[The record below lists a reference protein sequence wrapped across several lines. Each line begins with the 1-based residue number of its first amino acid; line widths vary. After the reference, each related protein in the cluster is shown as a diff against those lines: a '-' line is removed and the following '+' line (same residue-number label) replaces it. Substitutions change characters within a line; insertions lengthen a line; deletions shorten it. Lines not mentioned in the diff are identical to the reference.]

1 MFILTVA
8 KRWEKGTIGVRIR
21 KMLYH
26 LLADL
31 VFIVHLAFIIFVIV
45 GALLVWR
52 WRWIVVLHLAA
63 VIWGLAIEFLN
74 APCPLTPLEQ
84 MLLRRVGEEAYS
96 GGFVDHYIVP
106 LIYPDAPSDFFLK
119 AGIFLLVINLVL
131 YGLLIIRMRTKRP
144 GR

>member
-1 MFILTVA
+1 
-8 KRWEKGTIGVRIR
+8 
-21 KMLYH
+21 MLYH

-31 VFIVHLAFIIFVIV
+31 VFVVHLAFIIFVIV

-52 WRWIVVLHLAA
+52 WRWIVVPHLVA

-84 MLLRRVGEEAYS
+84 MLLHEAGGKAYR

-106 LIYPDAPSDFFLK
+106 LIYPDARPRFFLA
-119 AGIFLLVINLVL
+119 AGIFLLGINLVL
-131 YGLLIIRMRTKRP
+131 YGLLIVRIRIKCST
-144 GR
+144 

>member
-1 MFILTVA
+1 
-8 KRWEKGTIGVRIR
+8 
-21 KMLYH
+21 MLYH

-45 GALLVWR
+45 GAFLVWR
-52 WRWIVVLHLAA
+52 WHWVVIPHLVA

-84 MLLRRVGEEAYS
+84 VLLRKAGEEGYS
-96 GGFVDHYIVP
+96 GGFVEHYIVP
-106 LIYPDAPSDFFLK
+106 IIYPDAPSDFFLK

-131 YGLLIIRMRTKRP
+131 YSLLIVRIWSRRSRS
-144 GR
+144 R

>member
-1 MFILTVA
+1 
-8 KRWEKGTIGVRIR
+8 
-21 KMLYH
+21 MLYH

-31 VFIVHLAFIIFVIV
+31 VFVVHLTFIIFVIM

-63 VIWGLAIEFLN
+63 VIWGMAIEFLN

-84 MLLRRVGEEAYS
+84 VLLYKAGEEGYG
-96 GGFVDHYIVP
+96 GGFVDHYIAP
-106 LIYPDAPSDFFLK
+106 LIYPEAHPRFFLT

-131 YGLLIIRMRTKRP
+131 YGLLIVRIWVRRSKR
-144 GR
+144 G

>member
-1 MFILTVA
+1 
-8 KRWEKGTIGVRIR
+8 
-21 KMLYH
+21 MLYY

-31 VFIVHLAFIIFVIV
+31 VFVVHLAFIIFVIV

-52 WRWIVVLHLAA
+52 WRWIVVPHFVA

-84 MLLRRVGEEAYS
+84 MLLLGAGGEAYR

-106 LIYPDAPSDFFLK
+106 LIYPDAHPRFFLA

-131 YGLLIIRMRTKRP
+131 YVLLIVRILIKRST
-144 GR
+144 

>member
-1 MFILTVA
+1 
-8 KRWEKGTIGVRIR
+8 
-21 KMLYH
+21 MLYH

-31 VFIVHLAFIIFVIV
+31 VFVVHLAFIIFVFV

-52 WRWIVVLHLAA
+52 WYWVVIPHLVA

-84 MLLRRVGEEAYS
+84 VLLRKAGEEGYS
-96 GGFVDHYIVP
+96 GGFVEYYIVP
-106 LIYPDAPSDFFLK
+106 LIYPDARSDFFLK

-131 YGLLIIRMRTKRP
+131 YGLLIVRIRLKRST
-144 GR
+144 

>member
-1 MFILTVA
+1 
-8 KRWEKGTIGVRIR
+8 
-21 KMLYH
+21 MLYH

-31 VFIVHLAFIIFVIV
+31 VFVVHLAFIIFVIV

-52 WRWIVVLHLAA
+52 WRWIVVPHLVA

-84 MLLRRVGEEAYS
+84 MLLYGAGGEAYR

-106 LIYPDAPSDFFLK
+106 LIYPDAHPRFFLA
-119 AGIFLLVINLVL
+119 AGIFLLGINLVL
-131 YGLLIIRMRTKRP
+131 YGLLIVRIRIKCST
-144 GR
+144 

>member
-1 MFILTVA
+1 
-8 KRWEKGTIGVRIR
+8 
-21 KMLYH
+21 MLYH

-31 VFIVHLAFIIFVIV
+31 VFVVHLAFIIFVIV
-45 GALLVWR
+45 GAFLAWR
-52 WRWIVVLHLAA
+52 WHWVAIPHLAA

-84 MLLRRVGEEAYS
+84 MLLLRVGEEAYR

-119 AGIFLLVINLVL
+119 AGIFLVVINLIL
-131 YGLLIIRMRTKRP
+131 YGVLIVRIRIKRST
-144 GR
+144 

>member
-1 MFILTVA
+1 
-8 KRWEKGTIGVRIR
+8 
-21 KMLYH
+21 MLYH

-31 VFIVHLAFIIFVIV
+31 VFVVHLAFIIFVIV

-52 WRWIVVLHLAA
+52 WRWIVVPHLVA

-84 MLLRRVGEEAYS
+84 MLLYWAGGEAYR

-106 LIYPDAPSDFFLK
+106 LIYPDAHPRFFLA
-119 AGIFLLVINLVL
+119 AGIFLLGINLVL
-131 YGLLIIRMRTKRP
+131 YGLLIVRILIKRST
-144 GR
+144 

>member
-1 MFILTVA
+1 M
-8 KRWEKGTIGVRIR
+8 G
-21 KMLYH
+21 YH

-31 VFIVHLAFIIFVIV
+31 VFLVHLAFIVFVIV

-52 WRWIVVLHLAA
+52 WRWVVVPHLVA

-84 MLLRRVGEEAYS
+84 ILLHKAGEETYR

-106 LIYPDAPSDFFLK
+106 LIYPDVPSDFFLK
-119 AGIFLLVINLVL
+119 AGIFLLIINLVL
-131 YGLLIIRMRTKRP
+131 YGLLIVRIRTRHST
-144 GR
+144 